1 MGKIIKSLFAL
12 GIVGFWLIMNS
23 ALLRREYQY
32 QNLDQYRQG
41 ITNYLGK
48 ELYRERWMGIYRNKD
63 KTAYE
68 GWCPKCAR
76 PVRVAIGPDGSD
88 TRFFE
93 AH

>member
-1 MGKIIKSLFAL
+1 MAGPDYIVEL
-12 GIVGFWLIMNS
+12 GGETRSAREHDQTEPASGGHGGSRRARPWLAVRWRCCS
-23 ALLRREYQY
+23 AYSR
-32 QNLDQYRQG
+32 
-41 ITNYLGK
+41 
-48 ELYRERWMGIYRNKD
+48 IYRNKD